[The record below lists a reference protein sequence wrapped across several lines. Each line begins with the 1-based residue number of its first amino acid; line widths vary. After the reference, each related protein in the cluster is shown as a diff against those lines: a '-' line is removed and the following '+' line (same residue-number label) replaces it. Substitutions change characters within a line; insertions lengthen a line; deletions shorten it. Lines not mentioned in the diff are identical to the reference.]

1 MPAPMAMT
9 SISCPACSA
18 PEFKSLG
25 RGMYTCAYCGTTF
38 RQIDPVCTACGR
50 FVDESAEICPHC
62 GEPLS
67 VIGSVIARQ
76 GPPRPPRWLA
86 VARATA
92 STMKAEAE
100 VGSRGRMEALWE
112 IDRRRIAAGAEEEA
126 RRRVGDRRT
135 LSWAA
140 IACGMLVLFF
150 ILVAVTR

>member
-1 MPAPMAMT
+1 MPAPMIMT

-25 RGMYTCAYCGTTF
+25 RGMYSCVYCGTTF
-38 RQIDPVCTACGR
+38 RRIDPVCPACGR
-50 FVDESAEICPHC
+50 SIDESAEICPHC

-67 VIGSVIARQ
+67 VVGSVIARQ
-76 GPPRPPRWLA
+76 VRPSLPRWLA
-86 VARATA
+86 VAQA
-92 STMKAEAE
+92 SASAMRAEAE

-112 IDRRRIAAGAEEEA
+112 IDRRRVAAAAGEEG
-126 RRRVGDRRT
+126 RRRVADRRT

-140 IACGMLVLFF
+140 VACGMLLLFF